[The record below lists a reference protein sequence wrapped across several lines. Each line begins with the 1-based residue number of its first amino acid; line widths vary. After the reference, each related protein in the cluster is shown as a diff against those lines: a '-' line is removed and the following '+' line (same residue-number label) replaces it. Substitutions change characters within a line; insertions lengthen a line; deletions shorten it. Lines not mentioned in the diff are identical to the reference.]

1 MFLFWGG
8 DPYGSSANSLG
19 LIQMFSLGTIRIG
32 LICFYASILTPI
44 GSPLGSLMVDGVIVL
59 ADVLPFSMLSQAV
72 V

>member
-1 MFLFWGG
+1 
-8 DPYGSSANSLG
+8 
-19 LIQMFSLGTIRIG
+19 MFSLGTIRIG

>member
-1 MFLFWGG
+1 
-8 DPYGSSANSLG
+8 
-19 LIQMFSLGTIRIG
+19 MFSLGTIRIG
-32 LICFYASILTPI
+32 LIYFYASILKPI

>member
-1 MFLFWGG
+1 
-8 DPYGSSANSLG
+8 
-19 LIQMFSLGTIRIG
+19 MFSLGTIRIG

-59 ADVLPFSMLSQAV
+59 ADVLPLGMLSQAV